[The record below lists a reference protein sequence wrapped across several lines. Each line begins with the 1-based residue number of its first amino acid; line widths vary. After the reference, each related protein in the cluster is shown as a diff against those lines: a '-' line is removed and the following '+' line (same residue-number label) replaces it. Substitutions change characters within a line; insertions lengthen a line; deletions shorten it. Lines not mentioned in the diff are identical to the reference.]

1 MKKLNA
7 EQVMYLR
14 EVLSE
19 WTPEQI
25 LKKMREFL
33 DEEEESENEFLD
45 EEESEIKWYQ
55 YPYEEEKE

>member
-1 MKKLNA
+1 MKTLST

-14 EVLSE
+14 DVLSE

-25 LKKMREFL
+25 LKKMCEFL
-33 DEEEESENEFLD
+33 DEEEESKNEFLD

>member
-1 MKKLNA
+1 MKTLST

-25 LKKMREFL
+25 LEKIREFL
-33 DEEEESENEFLD
+33 DEEQ
-45 EEESEIKWYQ
+45 ESEIQWYQ